1 MLTNFWNFD
10 SLFQN
15 YYHNRNKKLIPFP
28 FFFIF
33 ILCFFVIFS
42 FRLFFFIFFIFYPSS
57 FVLRKTLSIS
67 PLQLR
72 LFFTIFLFNE
82 TVFFRKLNTAFSAEL
97 VVVFGSIRFELVGF
111 VFELDGCVLEF
122 VDFPFELVGVV
133 IFWGKWVN
141 SVKRVIFG

>member
-1 MLTNFWNFD
+1 L
-10 SLFQN
+10 L
-15 YYHNRNKKLIPFP
+15 
-28 FFFIF
+28 
-33 ILCFFVIFS
+33 
-42 FRLFFFIFFIFYPSS
+42 SS

-82 TVFFRKLNTAFSAEL
+82 TVFLRKLNTALWAEL
-97 VVVFGSIRFELVGF
+97 VVVFGSFRFELVGF